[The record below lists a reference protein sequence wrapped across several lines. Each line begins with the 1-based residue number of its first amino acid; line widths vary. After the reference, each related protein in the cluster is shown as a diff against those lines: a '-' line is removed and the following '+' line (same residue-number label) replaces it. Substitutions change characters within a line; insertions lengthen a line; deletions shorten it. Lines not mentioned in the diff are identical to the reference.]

1 MAFCTVLLPL
11 SRCHWRCRLGSVC
24 VCVSVSGFNCLT
36 ISLSLPVYLISPSVH
51 VQCTKHISSSFF
63 SKLQTI
69 LSNFIQFH
77 RIMIHVDSDFLAFIV
92 SHQRS
97 YLYVHALKKSFQA
110 ASIQVCAQ
118 ILYYSLRLMANLF
131 PNCLDRQG
139 KVRAPF
145 GQSISQRPVSTSF
158 SRWSTLNICFYER
171 RACDPKA
178 PVPVAESWH
187 CLENVNVPLKVLEA
201 I

>member
-1 MAFCTVLLPL
+1 MHQTHLF
-11 SRCHWRCRLGSVC
+11 
-24 VCVSVSGFNCLT
+24 F
-36 ISLSLPVYLISPSVH
+36 
-51 VQCTKHISSSFF
+51 FF
-63 SKLQTI
+63 SKLPTI
-69 LSNFIQFH
+69 LSNFIQFYC
-77 RIMIHVDSDFLAFIV
+77 IMIHVDSSVWAAALRDFLTFIV

-97 YLYVHALKKSFQA
+97 YLYVHALKKVFS
-110 ASIQVCAQ
+110 SRLYSSVCAQ

>member
-1 MAFCTVLLPL
+1 MHQTHLFFFFFFSNCRQVYLILYNFTALNCTCWLFGLSSSSSRFPSFHCVSPAFL
-11 SRCHWRCRLGSVC
+11 SVCACIKKAFSSGLYSSVC
-24 VCVSVSGFNCLT
+24 V
-36 ISLSLPVYLISPSVH
+36 
-51 VQCTKHISSSFF
+51 
-63 SKLQTI
+63 
-69 LSNFIQFH
+69 
-77 RIMIHVDSDFLAFIV
+77 
-92 SHQRS
+92 
-97 YLYVHALKKSFQA
+97 
-110 ASIQVCAQ
+110 Q

-171 RACDPKA
+171 RACNLKA

-187 CLENVNVPLKVLEA
+187 CLENVNVPLKVLKA